1 VHVKVLEGNGLRSRL
16 DDLRYI
22 INRVKNNRCSE
33 VSKERGDLQTGIVN
47 ITESLGTKNS
57 DSWKKYHVLVGGGS
71 AHPLKGAFDHSL
83 NSEYFLL

>member
-1 VHVKVLEGNGLRSRL
+1 L

-33 VSKERGDLQTGIVN
+33 VSKERDDLQTGIVN

-57 DSWKKYHVLVGGGS
+57 GSWKKYHVLVGQGS
-71 AHPLKGAFDHSL
+71 SHPLKGSFRS
-83 NSEYFLL
+83 FI